1 MDEHPVQ
8 LTGETRIPVPEKP
21 GHPRRYDYEYER
33 HGTAANFLFLEPL
46 TGRRKVHVRERRTA
60 VDWAYEIQELLEVDY
75 PDAQV
80 VVLVCDNLSTHTIA
94 SLYKAFPPEKAR
106 SPAKRLELHYTPK
119 HGVASVRLWDR
130 SWVLRNRHDYG
141 DSKHMTT
148 AKSSVFSLS
157 PAIYF
162 LLPKQFLWMN
172 YSVRSHGSRTSHQ
185 SHARDAGPYR
195 PRRVSINPTA
205 LTIIDCPSD

>member
-1 MDEHPVQ
+1 MENLLDLYHRPYDPERPLLAMDEHPVQ

-33 HGTAANFLFLEPL
+33 NGTAANFLFLEPL

-94 SLYKAFPPEKAR
+94 SSSRAGVSESADRIAPRNVFASTFSWKEAPCGFRKRDGPLAPESPTGHRILPVCDFIQESGQMCGTFRKATVGG
-106 SPAKRLELHYTPK
+106 YM
-119 HGVASVRLWDR
+119 G
-130 SWVLRNRHDYG
+130 
-141 DSKHMTT
+141 
-148 AKSSVFSLS
+148 
-157 PAIYF
+157 
-162 LLPKQFLWMN
+162 
-172 YSVRSHGSRTSHQ
+172 
-185 SHARDAGPYR
+185 
-195 PRRVSINPTA
+195 
-205 LTIIDCPSD
+205 